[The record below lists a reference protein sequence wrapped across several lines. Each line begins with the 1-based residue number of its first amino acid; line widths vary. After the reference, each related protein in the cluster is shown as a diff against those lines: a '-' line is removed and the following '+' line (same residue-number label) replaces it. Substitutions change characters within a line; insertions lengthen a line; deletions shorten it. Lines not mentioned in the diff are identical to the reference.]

1 MRIHAL
7 ATLIALTLGAAVQAQ
22 GVGPAQAQAIDAAVL
37 DYIAARPAAQRIGLV
52 NAAVNRFEHRAD
64 AQAGIAD
71 EWLAPA
77 QLRERGYGDCEDFA
91 IAKFAALRALGIP
104 DDRLR
109 LAYGRLRTGGA
120 AEAHMVALVDDGSG
134 RLLVLDS
141 LSDTVLPLAERAD
154 LHIVFS
160 FNRDTTWEG
169 ASLRRVQPRQPLRR
183 WVAIAGQL

>member
-1 MRIHAL
+1 MQAVAL
-7 ATLIALTLGAAVQAQ
+7 APLIALTLAAAVHAQ
-22 GVGPAQAQAIDAAVL
+22 GVGQAQAIDAAVL
-37 DYIAARPAAQRIGLV
+37 AHIASRPAAQRIGLV

-64 AQAGIAD
+64 AHAGAVD

-91 IAKFAALRALGIP
+91 IAKFAALRALGMP

-109 LAYGRLRTGGA
+109 LAYGRLRVGGA
-120 AEAHMVALVDDGSG
+120 TQPHMVALVDDGSG

-141 LSDTVLPLAERAD
+141 TSDTVLSVQERAD

-160 FNRDTTWEG
+160 FNRDTTWDG
-169 ASLRRVQPRQPLRR
+169 ASQRRVQPRQPLRR